1 MADEHDQILST
12 EAEDELLTVETDPKE
27 KTPTDVHPDPMFSMM
42 QNVNRNLGAMADS
55 MIAVQQ
61 SLKRLHSS
69 HTDEQIDPK
78 RRKHC
83 SRDEMSASDGSEH
96 DGEDSDADLQA
107 LCGTEADGISK
118 DKPRAP
124 LEQNDGS
131 NDPLLSEIAEDFLN
145 ADDSGPAIEKQL
157 ADFINNLWS
166 KKLPDS
172 KLKDKSAKYLRPANC
187 ETLTTPR
194 VNPEIWDKLSHS
206 VKQQDLRSSSI
217 QKTIATAGAAM
228 CKSIG
233 MLLEMKNSK
242 QPKSD
247 SDIQKLV
254 KVNTDAVA
262 LLGHAHI
269 DLSHRRRESLK
280 PHLNKDYAGL
290 CASHV
295 PVTAQLFGNDLQTQ
309 LNNIRASNRVSST
322 AVGNRHK
329 NSKGHP
335 SRNYQKFDQR
345 SKPFL
350 AKGCQWNSKPLQK
363 PFFRQQ
369 DQGKKQQ

>member
-42 QNVNRNLGAMADS
+42 QN
-55 MIAVQQ
+55 
-61 SLKRLHSS
+61 
-69 HTDEQIDPK
+69 
-78 RRKHC
+78 
-83 SRDEMSASDGSEH
+83 
-96 DGEDSDADLQA
+96 A

-131 NDPLLSEIAEDFLN
+131 NDPLLSEIAEDFLK

-157 ADFINNLWS
+157 ADFINNLRS

-217 QKTIATAGAAM
+217 QKTIATA
-228 CKSIG
+228 
-233 MLLEMKNSK
+233 
-242 QPKSD
+242 
-247 SDIQKLV
+247 
-254 KVNTDAVA
+254 
-262 LLGHAHI
+262 
-269 DLSHRRRESLK
+269 
-280 PHLNKDYAGL
+280 
-290 CASHV
+290 
-295 PVTAQLFGNDLQTQ
+295 AQLFGNDLQTQ

-335 SRNYQKFDQR
+335 SR
-345 SKPFL
+345 
-350 AKGCQWNSKPLQK
+350 
-363 PFFRQQ
+363 
-369 DQGKKQQ
+369 

>member
-145 ADDSGPAIEKQL
+145 AGI
-157 ADFINNLWS
+157 F
-166 KKLPDS
+166 
-172 KLKDKSAKYLRPANC
+172 
-187 ETLTTPR
+187 
-194 VNPEIWDKLSHS
+194 LSY
-206 VKQQDLRSSSI
+206 
-217 QKTIATAGAAM
+217 
-228 CKSIG
+228 C
-233 MLLEMKNSK
+233 
-242 QPKSD
+242 
-247 SDIQKLV
+247 
-254 KVNTDAVA
+254 
-262 LLGHAHI
+262 
-269 DLSHRRRESLK
+269 
-280 PHLNKDYAGL
+280 
-290 CASHV
+290 
-295 PVTAQLFGNDLQTQ
+295 
-309 LNNIRASNRVSST
+309 
-322 AVGNRHK
+322 
-329 NSKGHP
+329 
-335 SRNYQKFDQR
+335 
-345 SKPFL
+345 
-350 AKGCQWNSKPLQK
+350 
-363 PFFRQQ
+363 
-369 DQGKKQQ
+369 